1 MTAIAILSLI
11 LNIIVL
17 WGAYSRIYE
26 HDERLFE
33 LEAPKLKDTDGI
45 IASYLGKADE

>member
-11 LNIIVL
+11 LNVIVL

-33 LEAPKLKDTDGI
+33 LENPKLKNDELY
-45 IASYLGKADE
+45 ASYLGKADE